1 MFEVNEMTQYLMLV
15 ASSVDN
21 YCKYLKKDMNDY
33 SFILGYIYRVYQD
46 KIIRLSPQGLALIVI
61 YLKNVKEDDYE
72 KYIAAYKDKVDSI
85 IDISSTMD
93 DQFSE
98 MNKLKEIVERG

>member
-85 IDISSTMD
+85 IDNSSTID

>member
-46 KIIRLSPQGLALIVI
+46 KIISLSPQGLALIVI

-85 IDISSTMD
+85 IDNSSTID

>member
-46 KIIRLSPQGLALIVI
+46 KIISLSPQGLALIVI

-72 KYIAAYKDKVDSI
+72 KYIVAYKDKVDSI
-85 IDISSTMD
+85 IDNSSTID